1 METLFTTLFSTA
13 AGVSTVIGLIAF
25 TIACIV
31 LVFYLLNRNNKKF
44 IDTVCTN
51 IRASTNALID
61 IKVDVGKINTKLD
74 EIDDKVGNV
83 ENATNACYYIKTINK
98 NIKK

>member
-44 IDTVCTN
+44 IDVSCLN
-51 IRASTNALID
+51 IQAQTKALLSMQVD
-61 IKVDVGKINTKLD
+61 IGQINTKMD
-74 EIDDKVGNV
+74 EIEDKV
-83 ENATNACYYIKTINK
+83 EHIEQSTTACTYVQKLRSNT
-98 NIKK
+98 KK

>member
-44 IDTVCTN
+44 IDVSCLN
-51 IRASTNALID
+51 IQAQTQALLSMQVD
-61 IKVDVGKINTKLD
+61 IGQINTKLD
-74 EIDDKVGNV
+74 EVEEKVDNIQQNTSACVYVKKLRSNV
-83 ENATNACYYIKTINK
+83 
-98 NIKK
+98 KK